1 MNNYALIIAS
11 PPGSVKLILVIY
23 SLFVNIQY
31 FYSKPFRFF
40 RVALWKMLHMY
51 NNARCP
57 AKYEYISASLT
68 VPVPGHNPAKEVKD
82 MNDAPVGFLMA
93 LSRDERAM
101 SAYARLPK
109 GERRRLID
117 RAKRASSHEEMQ
129 SIVSELRAQG

>member
-1 MNNYALIIAS
+1 
-11 PPGSVKLILVIY
+11 
-23 SLFVNIQY
+23 
-31 FYSKPFRFF
+31 
-40 RVALWKMLHMY
+40 
-51 NNARCP
+51 
-57 AKYEYISASLT
+57 
-68 VPVPGHNPAKEVKD
+68 

-129 SIVSELRAQG
+129 SIVRELRAQG